1 MVICRK
7 FLQLALLPLI
17 ATPPMNV
24 AADPS
29 HTALLS
35 PVFAMSGRSGDPEHI
50 VNPFEVAAIPYQSS
64 DGDAFA
70 SADPEAELGAVM
82 APTEG
87 TSEDSVGS
95 DGEALFREYED
106 TLIRSEQDSASQTFA
121 GEGSERLPDTWATP
135 PGGSVPGGYPGYQ
148 RTPSSLDYSDNA
160 GGIAYFPP
168 PSIDSSRGSAYG
180 YPTTYHPGGPYA
192 YQYDGMVPLGDPGDL
207 GYLGDTGY
215 EFEGSLPLFTRDF
228 KPEDAHL
235 KMGPFYFQALWV
247 GAGVLFSDY
256 HGDRTYLPGEEDG
269 LLSYANFRFRMAAQL
284 TPSLYV
290 TMNGEVIYLFGENEL
305 GFRTGASGRPFAEI
319 TYEGQSGA
327 WDYRIYGLFGTGSV
341 TDVLGADAYD
351 RAGRYSFGFLGY
363 EDERNG
369 MVYDPFLYTRVGAEA
384 STRTLP
390 DWRLTLSADHT
401 DYWHFDDERED
412 DHSARERLGVR
423 HGAEPNRVPF
433 TPWVSYDLYSNDYFE
448 SLYQTFYAGGSGRLS
463 ENVQFDGRFG
473 YFWTS
478 DMGTDRNHWLWN
490 IGLRHQINER
500 TEHGLR
506 VGQDFFMND
515 FSIDSAVSN
524 FIHYYITHELSDR
537 MQIHG
542 FAQWSN
548 DEFLSGPLV
557 GGEYDRSLYGARLSY
572 KFSDRISTEVGYR
585 VEFRESSKSLES
597 YERSLFDAGL
607 SARIGLR
614 TTGYLRY
621 QHEDAGY
628 FYEDLYMAGVRRH
641 F

>member
-1 MVICRK
+1 
-7 FLQLALLPLI
+7 
-17 ATPPMNV
+17 
-24 AADPS
+24 
-29 HTALLS
+29 
-35 PVFAMSGRSGDPEHI
+35 
-50 VNPFEVAAIPYQSS
+50 
-64 DGDAFA
+64 
-70 SADPEAELGAVM
+70 
-82 APTEG
+82 
-87 TSEDSVGS
+87 
-95 DGEALFREYED
+95 
-106 TLIRSEQDSASQTFA
+106 
-121 GEGSERLPDTWATP
+121 
-135 PGGSVPGGYPGYQ
+135 
-148 RTPSSLDYSDNA
+148 
-160 GGIAYFPP
+160 
-168 PSIDSSRGSAYG
+168 
-180 YPTTYHPGGPYA
+180 
-192 YQYDGMVPLGDPGDL
+192 
-207 GYLGDTGY
+207 
-215 EFEGSLPLFTRDF
+215 
-228 KPEDAHL
+228 
-235 KMGPFYFQALWV
+235 
-247 GAGVLFSDY
+247 
-256 HGDRTYLPGEEDG
+256 
-269 LLSYANFRFRMAAQL
+269 MAAQL
-284 TPSLYV
+284 TPSLYL
-290 TMNGEVIYLFGENEL
+290 TMNGEVIYLFGDNEL

-319 TYEGQSGA
+319 SYEGQAGA
-327 WDYRIYGLFGTGSV
+327 WDYRIYALFGTGSV
-341 TDVLGADAYD
+341 TDVFGADAYD

-500 TEHGLR
+500 TVQGLR